1 MKSTIETT
9 SKYTI
14 VLDDKE
20 AEYVRSLLNAE
31 PIVLNEPHEISKIRT
46 DLQNAVR
53 KVEPGKTP

>member
-31 PIVLNEPHEISKIRT
+31 PIVLNEPHEMFKIRT